1 MNSGPSILLIDDNE
15 DVARSLAFVLDRA
28 GYRTFVM
35 SSGADGLQ
43 GARISHP
50 SLVISDLKMPD
61 MKGDQVLEAFRHD
74 PATAAIPVIL
84 LTGYDESVTSE
95 MKADAVV
102 TKPFDIKHILEVVRS
117 LLQNNPGSPLI

>member
-1 MNSGPSILLIDDNE
+1 
-15 DVARSLAFVLDRA
+15 
-28 GYRTFVM
+28 
-35 SSGADGLQ
+35 
-43 GARISHP
+43 
-50 SLVISDLKMPD
+50 MPD
-61 MKGDQVLEAFRHD
+61 MKGDQVLEALRHD

-117 LLQNNPGSPLI
+117 LLQNNPGSPLKHIEENSYMAKSRTSLLANPETAAK